1 MPSSAAGGGAYSGT
15 DSSGGGAPGGGGPVG
30 SAILDRQHRVRAGT
44 GVAPRETRPRSA
56 RLAATEQDAEASGE
70 LSGR

>member
-44 GVAPRETRPRSA
+44 GVAPRETTAYSPGETTTRP
-56 RLAATEQDAEASGE
+56 ATDAEASE
-70 LSGR
+70 